1 MSDFAGK
8 TVLVTGAASGIG
20 EGIARR
26 FHDEGATVV
35 GSDINEAR
43 LAEVADEFGD
53 RFIPVVS
60 NAGKVADIEA
70 LIGMIDSDY
79 GVLDVLVNNA
89 GIGLTRSVEDI
100 TEEDYDLT
108 MDIMIKGPVFFVKY
122 AAPLL
127 RKSDNGSVIN
137 ISSVGG
143 IMTFPN
149 YCPYAL
155 TKAAI
160 IKLTEDS
167 VVQARGIR
175 HNAILPG
182 AIDTPILVK
191 GYGEE
196 GAEAMLGAA
205 SALCSPG
212 RPGYP
217 KDIANAAL
225 FLASEEASYV
235 NGASLVVDGG
245 LSRLTPFTQ

>member
-1 MSDFAGK
+1 MTDFAGK
-8 TVLVTGAASGIG
+8 IVLVTGAASGIG
-20 EGIARR
+20 EGIATR
-26 FHDEGATVV
+26 FVNEGATVV
-35 GSDINEAR
+35 GSDLNAERLDNVAR
-43 LAEVADEFGD
+43 DLGEKFV
-53 RFIPVVS
+53 PVVS

-70 LIGMIDSDY
+70 LIGKIDSDY
-79 GVLDVLVNNA
+79 GVLDVLINNA
-89 GIGLTRSVEDI
+89 GIGLTHSVEDI

-108 MDIMIKGPVFFVKY
+108 MDIMIKGPVFFVKF

-143 IMTFPN
+143 IMTFPT

-155 TKAAI
+155 AKAAI

-191 GYGEE
+191 GYGED
-196 GAEAMLGAA
+196 GAKAMLDAA
-205 SALCSPG
+205 TGLCSPG

-217 KDIANAAL
+217 ADIAKAAR
-225 FLASEEASYV
+225 FLASDEASYI
-235 NGASLVVDGG
+235 NGASIVVDGG